1 MCVDAMQEVDKL
13 VMLTT
18 SGNLSII
25 QFDVTLYRYNEVLSK
40 LQQQCNSPDLST
52 QLLSLLDTSLILQIC
67 VPESDT
73 FGAGRSAISSAVL
86 RLYANTRVYATHQ
99 HASLQTCVP
108 FCAHAAWYL
117 HICCSVSMYDTRT
130 PTCVFACGNYD
141 TSSSMIFILLPL
153 PSVKS
158 LRT

>member
-73 FGAGRSAISSAVL
+73 FGAGRSAILSAVL
-86 RLYANTRVYATHQ
+86 RLCASTSVYAT
-99 HASLQTCVP
+99 
-108 FCAHAAWYL
+108 
-117 HICCSVSMYDTRT
+117 D
-130 PTCVFACGNYD
+130 
-141 TSSSMIFILLPL
+141 
-153 PSVKS
+153 
-158 LRT
+158 